1 MPFELFKLR
10 RDPGFWSGK
19 ALGVLLI
26 GLILLLWWAVTRGPT
41 PESRIVSPALIP
53 SPGETFSSFS
63 SLVDRGLVP
72 GIFATLKRVFVGFGL
87 AIVVGVPLGM
97 IAGTWRA
104 VYAFLSPLIIF
115 GRNVPIAALIPLT
128 LIWFGIYEKQK
139 VMFIFIATVPFIFS
153 DAAASVAAIHQRYVE
168 TAQTLGANS
177 FQIFRKVLVPLSL
190 PQSYTGLRQLF
201 GLAFG
206 YVMLAELIN
215 AEHGLGYLIN
225 MSEKRSLTTHMI
237 LILFIITAI
246 AYVIDR
252 TMVFFERGLF
262 PYTQDP

>member
-1 MPFELFKLR
+1 MSFELFKLR
-10 RDPGFWSGK
+10 RDPGFVSGK

-26 GLILLLWWAVTRGPT
+26 GLVLLLWWAVTRGPT
-41 PESRIVSPALIP
+41 PESRIISPALIP

-63 SLVDRGLVP
+63 SLLDRGLVP
-72 GIFATLKRVFVGFGL
+72 GIFATLKRVFIGFGL

-153 DAAASVAAIHQRYVE
+153 DAAASISAIHQRYVE

-190 PQSYTGLRQLF
+190 PQIYTGLRQLF

-215 AEHGLGYLIN
+215 AEQGLGYLIN
-225 MSEKRSLTTHMI
+225 MSEKRSLTTHMF
-237 LILFIITAI
+237 LILFVITAI

-262 PYTQDP
+262 PYKHDQ